1 MMANS
6 PFTFRDTASSRQ
18 ATLDLAER
26 LVDERVAIV
35 GVGGT
40 GSFVLDFVSKTWVRE
55 IHLFDNDEF
64 MQHNAFR
71 APGPF
76 SIDDLRG
83 LTATKAEFHGAR
95 YAKMHRG
102 ISAFSKHIDQTNV
115 GQLGSYDTVFLCIDG
130 GPVKQAVLSTCM
142 AEGVLMIDCGMGVMR
157 SSEGGSLI
165 ATIRTTTC
173 TPDHHFHAR
182 RCIDLAGVDAPGEYE
197 WNAQMAELNA
207 LNAALAVIKWK
218 KIRGIYRDFAREL
231 DCAYVLDGNRLINR
245 FEVKEN
251 VDED

>member
-1 MMANS
+1 MTANN
-6 PFTFRDTASSRQ
+6 PFHFRDTASSRQ

-26 LVDERVAIV
+26 LGDERVAIV

-40 GSFVLDFVSKTWVRE
+40 GSYVLDFVSKTWVRE
-55 IHLFDNDEF
+55 IHLFDSDEF

-83 LTATKAEFHGAR
+83 LTATKAEFHGER

-102 ISAFSKHIDQTNV
+102 VSGFSKLIDDSNAEL
-115 GQLGSYDTVFLCIDG
+115 LGAYDTVFVCIDG
-130 GPVKQAVLSTCM
+130 GPVKQAVLDTCVT
-142 AEGVLMIDCGMGVMR
+142 EGVLMIDCGMGVMR
-157 SSEGGSLI
+157 SSEGGPLI

-173 TPDHHFHAR
+173 TPDHHVHAP
-182 RCIDLAGVDAPGEYE
+182 RCIDLAGVDAPGEYD

-218 KIRGIYRDFAREL
+218 KIRGIYSDFGREL
-231 DCAYVLDGNRLINR
+231 DSAYVLDGNRLINR
-245 FEVKEN
+245 FEVEEN
-251 VDED
+251 VDQD